1 MATLTADDADG
12 LPAACVASEMSMVVG
27 APWATAVSRESEEG
41 SSRRV
46 AAGSI
51 AGSDPSSNFGA
62 DNFGSAL
69 ASRGAANFSGS
80 SFVNGEVGGDTARSE
95 TMCSMKAMTA

>member
-1 MATLTADDADG
+1 MAVMLTADDADG

-51 AGSDPSSNFGA
+51 AGSDPSANFGA
-62 DNFGSAL
+62 VGSGVAW
-69 ASRGAANFSGS
+69 RGASFSGS
-80 SFVNGEVGGDTARSE
+80 SFVNGEVGGETARSE
-95 TMCSMKAMTA
+95 TMCSMKAMIA